1 MNAKVG
7 KVETDFANANNR
19 ATALQRDLDACAKR
33 TTGLTGDVEKR
44 NKRIAELEAKLA
56 AAKAKPAPKPAPAP
70 KSTLEVITKDKAPSK
85 SERDDLQ
92 LINGIGPQ
100 MEEMLH
106 GEGIY
111 FFRQLAALDKA
122 GVNELNELLPGFPG
136 RIERDEWVP
145 QARGYASGK
154 APAAKPQSAAKPKP
168 KKSTLE
174 VITKD
179 KAPSKSERDDLQLI
193 NGIGPQM
200 EEMLHGEG
208 IYFFRQ
214 LAALDKAGVNE
225 LNELLPGFPGR
236 IERDEWVPQARGYAS
251 GKAPAA
257 APAVRKGGLTKI
269 TKDKAPSKSERDDL
283 KEISGVGPQMEKLL
297 NEEGIYFFR
306 QVASLD
312 KAGVQ
317 ELNDLL
323 PDFPGRI
330 ERDEWVKQAGQLQKA
345 KYGS

>member
-33 TTGLTGDVEKR
+33 TTGLSGDVEKR

-70 KSTLEVITKDKAPSK
+70 
-85 SERDDLQ
+85 
-92 LINGIGPQ
+92 
-100 MEEMLH
+100 
-106 GEGIY
+106 
-111 FFRQLAALDKA
+111 
-122 GVNELNELLPGFPG
+122 
-136 RIERDEWVP
+136 
-145 QARGYASGK
+145 
-154 APAAKPQSAAKPKP
+154 
-168 KKSTLE
+168 KSTLE